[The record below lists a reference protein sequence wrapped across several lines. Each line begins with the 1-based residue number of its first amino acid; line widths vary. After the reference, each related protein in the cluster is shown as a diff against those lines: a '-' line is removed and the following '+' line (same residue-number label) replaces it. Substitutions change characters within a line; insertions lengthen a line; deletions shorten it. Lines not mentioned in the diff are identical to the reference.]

1 MGIFV
6 RGLRNCL
13 SGSLYHLF
21 LFFVSYSVQFLETF
35 LGWESE
41 NTKTLAVLCHSH
53 KQTQVG
59 AFSLIFSPPKIKG
72 LDQLIARGPAGA
84 MIIGVTTAPKQVD
97 THWQGCWGPHVALRK
112 ESGLNGNGV
121 VTMEE
126 RRNNSEQQV
135 VEGQASNRCE
145 RGSKIMDE

>member
-13 SGSLYHLF
+13 SGSLCHLF
-21 LFFVSYSVQFLETF
+21 LFFVSYSVQFRKTSLD
-35 LGWESE
+35 WEPE
-41 NTKTLAVLCHSH
+41 NTRALAVLCHSH
-53 KQTQVG
+53 TRGPRQTQVG

-84 MIIGVTTAPKQVD
+84 MIIGVTTTPK
-97 THWQGCWGPHVALRK
+97 QGCWWPHAAPRK

-121 VTMEE
+121 VTVEE

-145 RGSKIMDE
+145 RGSKIMDQ